1 MKHIKHI
8 ISLFVFVFCLLA
20 AMPASAQV
28 ELRLE
33 PIRRDFIVGESVAL
47 KLTVVNHTDASI
59 SLTNIPGRP
68 WLHFLVG
75 RRGEDGAIA
84 PFASP
89 KFPDLKLTPGS
100 TRAFQVELGGFYRL
114 ERDGSYWAVA
124 TIRMPDGVSTYSSN
138 RAPFVMTNGGE
149 VRAFTIQA
157 RGERLHMSLRLAR
170 IDNQDCLFGQVR
182 NADTKRIIGA
192 CYMGRYLNFM
202 EPRVLLDAAQNMH
215 VLCQSSEQFYT
226 YSIMNT
232 RGGNAQRKI
241 YRRAGGPVD
250 LISTGRGVQPVG
262 LIPYVK
268 PKPGE
273 EGVRRASDRPL

>member
-1 MKHIKHI
+1 MKNAKYILSI
-8 ISLFVFVFCLLA
+8 LTLLLCLLA
-20 AMPASAQV
+20 FSPATAQV

-47 KLTVVNHTDASI
+47 KLTVVNHTDATIALS
-59 SLTNIPGRP
+59 NIPGRP
-68 WLHFLVG
+68 WLNFMVG

-84 PFASP
+84 PIASP
-89 KFPDLKLTPGS
+89 RFPDLKLTPGS
-100 TRAFQVELGGFYRL
+100 TRAFQVELGSFYRL
-114 ERDGSYWAVA
+114 EQDGSYWAVG
-124 TIRMPDGVSTYSSN
+124 TIRMPDGTTTYSSN
-138 RAPFVMTNGGE
+138 RALFVLTNGGE

-157 RGERLHMSLRLAR
+157 RGERLRMSLRLAH

-182 NADTKRIIGA
+182 NADTKRIVGA
-192 CYMGRYLNFM
+192 CYLGRYINFM

-226 YSIMNT
+226 YSVMNT
-232 RGGNAQRKI
+232 RGGNARRQV
-241 YRRAGGPVD
+241 YRRSGGPVD

-262 LIPYVK
+262 LIPYIK

-273 EGVRRASDRPL
+273 EGIRRASERPQ